1 MNNLTI
7 RRGIELGVVIL
18 LLATVAISSQMD
30 QKFAQSRQQN
40 AQALRQYAWKSR
52 TEVQNGGETRN
63 VQVNLM
69 KL

>member
-1 MNNLTI
+1 MNNLTM

-40 AQALRQYAWKSR
+40 AQALRQYTWKSR
-52 TEVQNGGETRN
+52 TEVRKWRRNQKRSGEPHE
-63 VQVNLM
+63 L
-69 KL
+69 